1 MFITVDSKP
10 LITAGFGPSASKV
23 VGNKNGHHHRLDITI
38 GSCYKLAV
46 IRIFKNS
53 KIRSKIVKKCFN
65 PKKRENT
72 WVARWWDLNLR
83 HVSTHVATLTTS
95 LLSNKSIYPIKT
107 NPTKLII
114 LHLLAPRHH
123 PLLLLPHAIKCPL
136 TNGFSSGCSY
146 LHMTMHAYR

>member
-53 KIRSKIVKKCFN
+53 KIRSKIVKN
-65 PKKRENT
+65 
-72 WVARWWDLNLR
+72 VLILR
-83 HVSTHVATLTTS
+83 SV
-95 LLSNKSIYPIKT
+95 KIRG
-107 NPTKLII
+107 
-114 LHLLAPRHH
+114 LHGGG
-123 PLLLLPHAIKCPL
+123 I
-136 TNGFSSGCSY
+136 
-146 LHMTMHAYR
+146 